1 MNSRTDSAK
10 VNMGLGKRMT
20 KEGHCGPKLEYSYLL
35 SQESETI
42 GHTTS
47 SEAY

>member
-10 VNMGLGKRMT
+10 VNMGLWKTMT
-20 KEGHCGPKLEYSYLL
+20 KEALCRPKLEYSYLL
-35 SQESETI
+35 SQESEAM